1 MSVEDA
7 ASEMKLR
14 VVIVHVGTG
23 RGKNVFLPKAEK
35 FIIVIYDSG
44 N

>member
-14 VVIVHVGTG
+14 VLFVDVGTD